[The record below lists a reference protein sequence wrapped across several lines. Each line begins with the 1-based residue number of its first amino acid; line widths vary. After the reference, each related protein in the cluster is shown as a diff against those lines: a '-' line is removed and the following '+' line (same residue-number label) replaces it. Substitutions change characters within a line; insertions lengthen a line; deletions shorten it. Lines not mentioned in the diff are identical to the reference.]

1 MKHVLGIFVAPR
13 VTFFAVLP
21 HQPQPT
27 HSLPSVSKVE
37 RWERR
42 AEVPLILLAFAFL
55 VAYAWPVLDP
65 RMDPSLRSFFT
76 AVSWTIYAVFALD
89 LVIRLTLAEERR
101 RYALAHW
108 YDVALVTLPVL
119 RPLRLLRLVAIVRVL
134 DRSAGNSFAERAVV
148 YMAGAAAMGAG
159 LGSLAV
165 LDAEQGAPH
174 ATITDYGD
182 ALWWAAE
189 TVTTVGYGDFYP
201 VTPEGR
207 IVAVVLMVVG
217 IGLVGTVTAAVASW
231 FVRRTAIEEDDAA

>member
-1 MKHVLGIFVAPR
+1 METSFRNLANRRRGRFS
-13 VTFFAVLP
+13 
-21 HQPQPT
+21 PT
-27 HSLPSVSKVE
+27 LPSVSKVE

-42 AEVPLILLAFAFL
+42 AEVPLILLAVAFL

-65 RMDPSLRSFFT
+65 RMDPGLRSFFT
-76 AVSWTIYAVFALD
+76 AVSWTVYAAFALD
-89 LVIRLTLAEERR
+89 VVIRLTLAEERG

-108 YDVALVTLPVL
+108 YDLALVTLPVL
-119 RPLRLLRLVAIVRVL
+119 RPLRLLRLVAVVRIL

-165 LDAEQGAPH
+165 LDAEQDSPH
-174 ATITDYGD
+174 SNITHYGD

-207 IVAVVLMVVG
+207 MVAVVLMVIG
-217 IGLVGTVTAAVASW
+217 IGLVGTVTAAVAAW
-231 FVRRTAIEEDDAA
+231 FVRRTATEKDDAN

>member
-1 MKHVLGIFVAPR
+1 METSFRNLANRRRGRFS
-13 VTFFAVLP
+13 
-21 HQPQPT
+21 PT
-27 HSLPSVSKVE
+27 LPSVSKVE

-42 AEVPLILLAFAFL
+42 AEVPLILLAVAFL

-65 RMDPSLRSFFT
+65 RMDPGLRSFFT
-76 AVSWTIYAVFALD
+76 AVSWTVYAAFALD
-89 LVIRLTLAEERR
+89 VVIRLTLAEERG

-108 YDVALVTLPVL
+108 YDLALVTLPVL
-119 RPLRLLRLVAIVRVL
+119 RPLRLLRLVAVVRIL

-165 LDAEQGAPH
+165 LDAEQDSPH
-174 ATITDYGD
+174 SNITHYGD

-207 IVAVVLMVVG
+207 MVAVVLMVIG
-217 IGLVGTVTAAVASW
+217 IGLVGTVTAAVAAW
-231 FVRRTAIEEDDAA
+231 FVRRTATEEDDAN